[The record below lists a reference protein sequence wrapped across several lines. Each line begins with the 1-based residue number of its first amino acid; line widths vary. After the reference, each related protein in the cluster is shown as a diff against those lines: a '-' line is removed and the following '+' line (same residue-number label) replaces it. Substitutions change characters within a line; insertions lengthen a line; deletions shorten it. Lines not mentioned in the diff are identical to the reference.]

1 MSSSL
6 GVVIPL
12 HNKRDYVHR
21 AVESVLRQVHTDWQL
36 TVVDDGST
44 DGGGRLVEQ
53 ISDPRISLLRTSCRG
68 PGAARNLG
76 IAATETDWIG
86 LLDADDEWQPTF
98 LERAATAARSISGLV
113 AVFTGIE
120 VQGAPARRSKASQ
133 PGQGALIED
142 YFAARLRFDIAISS
156 SSILLKKS
164 AFLSAGGFR
173 EDSRY
178 AEDIEAWFRLSCEGP
193 MFYIPDA
200 LSAIELHHAGSITRS
215 IDPVERAA
223 GLRML
228 LDSYERYR
236 AAGRIPAHSSASC
249 RIFMQQQRGR
259 MALHLFSAGQR
270 AAGARLLLSGVPFAR
285 HTWRE
290 YVRCALLALTGPR
303 AAAAACS
310 PPNTPAG
317 Q

>member
-1 MSSSL
+1 MASSL

-12 HNKRDYVHR
+12 HNKRHYVRR

-44 DGGGRLVEQ
+44 DGGDRLVEQ
-53 ISDPRISLLRTSCRG
+53 ISDARVALIRTPCRG

-76 IAATETDWIG
+76 IAATEADWIG
-86 LLDADDEWQPTF
+86 LLDADDEWHPTF
-98 LERAATAARSISGLV
+98 LERTAAAARSGSGLV

-120 VQGAPARRSKASQ
+120 VQGAPARRSTASV
-133 PGQGALIED
+133 PAAGALIED
-142 YFAARLRFDIAISS
+142 YFAARMRFDIAISS

-193 MFYIPDA
+193 MFYIPQA
-200 LSAIELHHAGSITRS
+200 LSAIELHHAGGITRS
-215 IDPVERAA
+215 IDPIERAA
-223 GLRML
+223 GLQML

-236 AAGRIPAHSSASC
+236 QAGRIPAQRSASC
-249 RIFMQQQRGR
+249 RRFMQQQRGR

-290 YVRCALLALTGPR
+290 YARCALLVFTAPR
-303 AAAAACS
+303 SSAAACH
-310 PPNTPAG
+310 PPDTPVG
-317 Q
+317 R